1 MYLIH
6 AAINVKICFKI
17 MGMIHERMYQMGPSV
32 NLRRKDVENKGC
44 GSGAGLGVIPLK
56 IHFCLPVNYIP
67 TPDLPEYLIQR
78 KGFKGA
84 FKLLSM
90 LLFNIL
96 LYKVE
101 EVSFKINYN

>member
-44 GSGAGLGVIPLK
+44 GSGAGWGLYRSKSI
-56 IHFCLPVNYIP
+56 FACL
-67 TPDLPEYLIQR
+67 
-78 KGFKGA
+78 
-84 FKLLSM
+84 
-90 LLFNIL
+90 
-96 LYKVE
+96 
-101 EVSFKINYN
+101 